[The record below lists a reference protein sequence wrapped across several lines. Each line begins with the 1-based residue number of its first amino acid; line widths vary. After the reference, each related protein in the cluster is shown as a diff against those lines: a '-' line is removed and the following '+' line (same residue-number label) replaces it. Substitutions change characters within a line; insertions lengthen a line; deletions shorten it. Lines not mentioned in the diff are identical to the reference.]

1 MSVKSYSDNKMK
13 DALAKNFSFG
23 NRLFGAGENQNK
35 LSLAVRCSLFAIH
48 CSLLLLI
55 FCQIASAQEEQFQET
70 APPPLKIISSGEKS
84 ALEAETDVS
93 DRTKLSLTLIENR
106 LKKAED
112 FHARESFAEMF
123 VELGGFHALIDGT
136 LDFLNKNANGRG
148 KVLNN
153 FKRLEINL
161 RRFIPRVELM
171 RRELPAEYEFYVRN
185 LIRNLRAARSRA
197 VEPLFSDSVV
207 PSEKRGN

>member
-1 MSVKSYSDNKMK
+1 MK
-13 DALAKNFSFG
+13 DALLKFLDCNGCSVKPPNVG
-23 NRLFGAGENQNK
+23 KK
-35 LSLAVRCSLFAIH
+35 LSSAAYRLLFTARF
-48 CSLLLLI
+48 SLLLLA
-55 FCQIASAQEEQFQET
+55 FCQIAAAQDEQFRDT
-70 APPPLKIISSGEKS
+70 APPPLKIISSAEKA
-84 ALEAETDVS
+84 ALAVETDVS
-93 DRTKLSLTLIENR
+93 DRTKLSLALIESR

-112 FHARESFAEMF
+112 FYARESFAEMF

-136 LDFLNKNANGRG
+136 LDFLNKNDNGRG

-161 RRFIPRVELM
+161 RRYIPRVELM

-185 LIRNLRAARSRA
+185 LIKNLRAARSRA